1 MNKGV
6 IIDEFGISHGGWIE
20 TIFTLEK
27 AFSVVSNHHQLLN
40 EYLLH
45 NFFAFLPKII
55 IKSN

>member
-1 MNKGV
+1 M
-6 IIDEFGISHGGWIE
+6 IDEFGISHGGWIE